1 VSTPPP
7 KIKPLIVPRASEAKP
22 PSPPFGLILAVALIL
37 ALILIVTF
45 TARPGDRKLYPGA
58 AGQATTTI
66 YLVDNGFHSDLV
78 LPRQALF
85 AKPHPAALAA
95 AMATDKPW
103 VAIGWGDAYFYS
115 EQGLDLDRLFSGLR
129 ALLLPGNRS
138 VVHIEGLAT
147 APDRLYAR
155 GVRTI
160 QVTDAGLERTVA
172 RIDRSLDTETD
183 GQPQRTQTPHPA
195 DAGFFRSVEHFS
207 MVHLCN
213 HWTADLLDAAGLPTT
228 PVIDTLP
235 AGLELDLK
243 LRAGVK

>member
-1 VSTPPP
+1 MSTPPP

-22 PSPPFGLILAVALIL
+22 PSPPLGLIVGGALVVALVL
-37 ALILIVTF
+37 FMTL
-45 TARPGDRKLYPGA
+45 TARPGDRNLYPGA
-58 AGQATTTI
+58 TGQARTTI

-78 LPRQALF
+78 LPREALF

-103 VAIGWGDAYFYS
+103 IAIGWGDARFYS
-115 EQGLDLDRLFSGLR
+115 QQGFGLGRLFSGLR

-138 VVHIEGLAT
+138 VVHIEGLASS
-147 APDRLYAR
+147 PDRVYAS
-155 GVRTI
+155 GVRPI
-160 QVTDAGLERTVA
+160 QVTNTGLEHALA
-172 RIDRSLDTETD
+172 RIDRSLDTESD
-183 GQPQRTQTPHPA
+183 GQPQRAQTPHPA

-207 MVHLCN
+207 LVHLCN

-235 AGLELDLK
+235 AGLALDLK